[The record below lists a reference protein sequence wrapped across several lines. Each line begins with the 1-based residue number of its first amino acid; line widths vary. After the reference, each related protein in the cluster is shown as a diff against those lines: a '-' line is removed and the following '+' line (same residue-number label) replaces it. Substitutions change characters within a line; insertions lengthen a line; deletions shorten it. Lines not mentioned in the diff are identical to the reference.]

1 MFSKIVTF
9 INFFLSVYDL
19 IRLNFFILFNK
30 IFYPKKKIIFIYHP
44 TRSLTLN
51 NKNYLEQLFND
62 YGKDYLII
70 NGKLF

>member
-1 MFSKIVTF
+1 MITINLYKLIYLCFQKIVTF

-51 NKNYLEQLFND
+51 NK
-62 YGKDYLII
+62 
-70 NGKLF
+70 KLFRATF